1 MGVFTKNEIVAGKG
15 LCIILIVLH
24 NVIHIFPE
32 HGENEFSFSLSTVD
46 TFAHHLL
53 IDPITSL
60 FSFFGWIGVSFF
72 VFATGLGLVAKYGS
86 KPFRKWDWL
95 KYHYL
100 KLFLLLFPMY
110 SVFLILN
117 FELTGTSLSID
128 NVLQQLLLLNLYHPS
143 ALSPGIYWYI
153 GMALQ
158 LYIWFLILKRLS
170 IKQLIIIALIVMV
183 VTAFLPGR
191 YLGYWRHNSLGWLP
205 EFMAGMIYGRLP
217 NIIRTKKVKLC
228 LFAVGISLI
237 GGCALTRY
245 TFTFSGLGLCC
256 VLISIRQRLRRV
268 PGLFFIGKMS
278 AALYVVHAV
287 IRSVWFWFFPDY
299 DLPSLSIALLV
310 LGTSLLISYP
320 YTLYY
325 DKLCIILNGKRL
337 SGESHM
343 QASNSNINIKIRSR

>member
-1 MGVFTKNEIVAGKG
+1 MGDFTKKEIIVGKG

-24 NVIHIFPE
+24 NVTHFFPE
-32 HGENEFSFSLSTVD
+32 HGENEFSFNISTVE

-72 VFATGLGLVAKYGS
+72 VFATGFGLVAKYGS
-86 KPFRKWDWL
+86 KPLRKWDWL

-100 KLFLLLFPMY
+100 KLFLLLFPIY

-117 FELTGTSLSID
+117 FEITGTSLSID
-128 NVLQQLLLLNLYHPS
+128 NILQQLLLLNLYNPS
-143 ALSPGIYWYI
+143 LIDPGIYWYI

-158 LYIWFLILKRLS
+158 LYIWFWILKRLS
-170 IKQLIIIALIVMV
+170 IKQLIIIALIIMGVM
-183 VTAFLPGR
+183 AFLPGK
-191 YLGYWRHNSLGWLP
+191 YMDYWRHNSFGWLP

-217 NIIRTKKVKLC
+217 LIIRTKKVKLC
-228 LFAVGISLI
+228 LFAGGIFLM
-237 GGCALTRY
+237 GGCALTSY

-256 VLISIRQRLRRV
+256 VIISIRQWLLRV
-268 PGLFFIGKMS
+268 PWLVFIGKIS

-287 IRSVWFWFFPDY
+287 IRSVWFWFFSDY
-299 DLPSLSIALLV
+299 NLPPLSIALLV
-310 LGTSLLISYP
+310 LGASMLISYP

-325 DKLCIILNGKRL
+325 DKLCIILNGKRP
-337 SGESHM
+337 SGESDICKP
-343 QASNSNINIKIRSR
+343 QTR